1 MIRQVSIRT
10 RLLLAFGLLL
20 LLGAIQAVV
29 VTMTAREAD
38 HAVTSLTDT
47 LSVHKRVVTEA
58 RDANGESARLTA
70 QFLLLMDFPMAAEFR
85 QQLDASRQRAE
96 QVMQALDGVLAQPEF
111 EAHRLGTTDA
121 RARLLKLQDRV
132 LELVQAGKGEE
143 AVGLWARDS
152 STLLGKQ
159 REALNGTLGA
169 IEALYQDTVTNIKRR
184 MQLTT
189 WVIAVAFGV
198 SCLLTVL
205 LAWAITRS
213 IVTPLAQALSATE
226 ALARGELHHQST
238 LDGRDEL
245 SRLQQAL
252 GTATAQ
258 LRQTLVGIR
267 TASDSV
273 RDASGEVASGSSDLS
288 ARAEQQASSLEQ
300 TAASVQQLTVTVRNN
315 AETAH
320 QANQLATSARQAA
333 EQGGTAM
340 GELVKRMDG
349 IRQGSSRIAEIIS
362 VIDGIAF
369 QTNILALNAAVEAA
383 RAGEQ
388 GRGFAVVASE
398 VRSLAQRS
406 AQAAREIKTLI
417 NASVDQIGSGSAMVS
432 DTGVSIAALVQQVQ
446 QVSHLLGHISNASNE
461 QQQGIGQIS
470 QAIDQLDQ
478 MTQQNA
484 ALVERSTQTS
494 QALRGE
500 ADQLQRALASFRLEA
515 AP

>member
-1 MIRQVSIRT
+1 MIRQVSIRM

-20 LLGAIQAVV
+20 LLGAVQAAVV
-29 VTMTAREAD
+29 TLTAREAD
-38 HAVTSLTDT
+38 RAVTSLTDT
-47 LSVHKRVVTEA
+47 LSVHQRVVTEA
-58 RDANGESARLTA
+58 RDANGESARQTV
-70 QFLLLMDFPMAAEFR
+70 QFLLLMDFPAAAEFR
-85 QQLDASRQRAE
+85 QQLDASRQRAT
-96 QVMQALDGVLAQPEF
+96 QVMQELDGVLALPEF
-111 EAHRLGTTDA
+111 EPHRTSIVDSGA
-121 RARLLKLQDRV
+121 KLLKLQDMV
-132 LELVQAGKGEE
+132 LELVKTGKGEE
-143 AVGLWARDS
+143 AIGLWARDS
-152 STLLGKQ
+152 STMLGKQ
-159 REALNGTLGA
+159 RESLTVMLGA
-169 IEALYQDTVTNIKRR
+169 IEVRHQDTVKQIKRG
-184 MQLTT
+184 MHLTT
-189 WVIAVAFGV
+189 WSIAAAFGV
-198 SCLLTVL
+198 SCLLTGL

-213 IVTPLAQALSATE
+213 IVIPLAQALSATE
-226 ALARGELHHQST
+226 ALARGELHHHSAV
-238 LDGRDEL
+238 DGRDEL

-252 GTATAQ
+252 GVATAQ

-288 ARAEQQASSLEQ
+288 SRAEQQACSLEQ

-320 QANQLATSARQAA
+320 QANQLATSASQAA
-333 EQGGTAM
+333 AQGGTAM
-340 GELVKRMDG
+340 DELVRRMGG
-349 IRQGSSRIAEIIS
+349 IRQSSSRIAEIIS

-398 VRSLAQRS
+398 VRNLAQRS

-417 NASVDQIGSGSAMVS
+417 IDSVEQIGSGSAMVS
-432 DTGVSIAALVQQVQ
+432 DTGISIAALVHQVQ
-446 QVSHLLGHISNASNE
+446 QVSQMLGQISNASNE

-470 QAIDQLDQ
+470 QAINQLDQ
-478 MTQQNA
+478 MTQQTA
-484 ALVERSTQTS
+484 ALVERSSQTS

-500 ADQLQRALASFRLEA
+500 ADQLQRALGSFTLEA

>member
-1 MIRQVSIRT
+1 MIRQFSIRT

-20 LLGAIQAVV
+20 LLGAIQAAV
-29 VTMTAREAD
+29 VTLTAREAD
-38 HAVTSLTDT
+38 SAVTSLTDT

-58 RDANGESARLTA
+58 RDAQGESARLTA
-70 QFLLLMDFPMAAEFR
+70 QFLLLMDFPVAAEFQ
-85 QQLDASRQRAE
+85 QQLDVSRQHAA
-96 QVMQALDGVLAQPEF
+96 QVMQKLDGVLTEPEF
-111 EAHRLGTTDA
+111 ETHKPTIADA
-121 RARLLKLQDRV
+121 RTKLLKLQDRV
-132 LELVQAGKGEE
+132 LELVKSGKGEE
-143 AVGLWARDS
+143 AIGLWARDS

-169 IEALYQDTVTNIKRR
+169 IETRYQDTVTNIKRR

-189 WVIAVAFGV
+189 LAIAVAFGV

-226 ALARGELHHQST
+226 ALARGELHYHT
-238 LDGRDEL
+238 VLDGRDEL
-245 SRLQQAL
+245 WRLQHAL

-267 TASDSV
+267 TASNSV
-273 RDASGEVASGSSDLS
+273 RDASSDVASGSIDLS
-288 ARAEQQASSLEQ
+288 SRAEQQASSLEQ
-300 TAASVQQLTVTVRNN
+300 TAASVQQLTVTVRHN

-320 QANQLATSARQAA
+320 QANQLATSASQAA
-333 EQGGTAM
+333 AQGGAAM
-340 GELVKRMDG
+340 CELVKRMDG
-349 IRQGSSRIAEIIS
+349 IRQSSSRIAEIIS

-417 NASVDQIGSGSAMVS
+417 NDSVQQIGSGSAMVS

-446 QVSHLLGHISNASNE
+446 QVSQLLGQISNASNE

-478 MTQQNA
+478 MTQQTA
-484 ALVERSTQTS
+484 ALVERSSQTS

-500 ADQLQRALASFRLEA
+500 ADQLQRALDSFSLETAS
-515 AP
+515 